1 MKFLSSILV
10 AIALAQAGAA
20 SSEPVGRSELVGK
33 WAVDVSRLPIPAPV
47 RPKSV
52 TVTFAEAEGG
62 RLFTRVEV
70 VDPSGAVNYAESV
83 AELNGTPV
91 VVKGNL
97 EADTAA
103 AAMPAP
109 GVLVMQLARAGVPGS
124 TRIYTVATDRQSMT
138 ETAANFG
145 EDGRPVM
152 RTHYFSRVQ

>member
-10 AIALAQAGAA
+10 AISLAQAGAA
-20 SSEPVGRSELVGK
+20 CSEPTATSALAGK
-33 WAVDVSRLPIPAPV
+33 WAVDISRLQMPAEV

-52 TVTFAEAEGG
+52 TVTFAELAGG

-70 VDPSGAVNYAESV
+70 VDAAGAVSYAESV
-83 AELNGTPV
+83 AELNGSPV
-91 VVKGNL
+91 AVKGNL

-124 TRIYTVATDRQSMT
+124 TRIYTVATDRKSMV

-145 EDGRPVM
+145 NDGRPFM
-152 RTHYFSRVQ
+152 RTNYFRRVQ